1 MEAYEYD
8 RLKGCDKVCDKWHD
22 KVWDERLLCCTHT
35 LLCAYRKV
43 MLPEH
48 MVASDPKVPVKLR
61 YSAFF
66 KK

>member
-1 MEAYEYD
+1 
-8 RLKGCDKVCDKWHD
+8 
-22 KVWDERLLCCTHT
+22 
-35 LLCAYRKV
+35 

-66 KK
+66 NLIREEKNKIREEKKRRRRRAGVGVD